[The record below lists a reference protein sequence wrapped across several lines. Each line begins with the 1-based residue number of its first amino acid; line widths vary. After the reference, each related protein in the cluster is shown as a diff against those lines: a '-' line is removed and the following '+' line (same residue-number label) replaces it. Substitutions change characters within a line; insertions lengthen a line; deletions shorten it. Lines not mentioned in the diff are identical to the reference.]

1 MTRICKVLN
10 RKLLISITHEKEH
23 IIHYFLIIVISTKV
37 QGSLVITKGKF
48 TSGVCLFSLF
58 LWLQRLKELK
68 KRVWI
73 SKVRNKQNM

>member
-23 IIHYFLIIVISTKV
+23 IIHFLIIVISTKV